1 MKEIRVEV
9 PQQMPPQR
17 KGLRLK
23 PAGWLAVG
31 VLAFFVLVLLAYA
44 GQQIY
49 WATHGIETLPTM
61 APVPTY
67 TPRPTPVPPTP
78 TPGPTPTPEGW
89 SRGWDPV
96 TKREYLVPPPEVEQK
111 VREAFNAV
119 LAAAVVEDQSDDA
132 LRKYDLEEV
141 HRRLAQ
147 YATSEIA
154 DWYDSAPFVE
164 IRPLAPEGPVQC
176 SDYDTCTVTRAALEF
191 RGYAIYDQKN
201 CPEGYG
207 YTAPCVVRTTGTG
220 LRVFS
225 DAPYGRAFIAVV
237 ERQEEKWIVVN
248 WRVESLPQPPSSP

>member
-1 MKEIRVEV
+1 MKDIRVEV

-49 WATHGIETLPTM
+49 WATHGIETLPTLP
-61 APVPTY
+61 PVPTY
-67 TPRPTPVPPTP
+67 TPAPTPVPPTP

-96 TKREYLVPPPEVEQK
+96 TKREYLVPPPEVGRE

-119 LAAAVVEDQSDDA
+119 LAAVVVEDQSDEA
-132 LRKYDLEEV
+132 LRRYDLEEV

-147 YATSEIA
+147 YVLPEIA
-154 DWYDSAPFVE
+154 DWYDSVPFVE

-176 SDYDTCTVTRAALEF
+176 SNYDTCTVTRAALEF

-201 CPEGYG
+201 CPEGY
-207 YTAPCVVRTTGTG
+207 TAPCVVRTTETKF
-220 LRVFS
+220 RVFS
-225 DAPYGRAFIAVV
+225 DAPYGRAFLAVV
-237 ERQEEKWIVVN
+237 ENREGKWVVVN

>member
-1 MKEIRVEV
+1 MKDIRVEV

-31 VLAFFVLVLLAYA
+31 VLGFLVVVLLGYAY
-44 GQQIY
+44 QQIY

-67 TPRPTPVPPTP
+67 TPAPTPVPPTP

-119 LAAAVVEDQSDDA
+119 LAAVVVEDQSDEA
-132 LRKYDLEEV
+132 LRRYDLEKSTV
-141 HRRLAQ
+141 AWRNTSCRRLPTGMTLSLRGNPA
-147 YATSEIA
+147 SG
-154 DWYDSAPFVE
+154 SG
-164 IRPLAPEGPVQC
+164 GP
-176 SDYDTCTVTRAALEF
+176 RAMF
-191 RGYAIYDQKN
+191 
-201 CPEGYG
+201 
-207 YTAPCVVRTTGTG
+207 
-220 LRVFS
+220 
-225 DAPYGRAFIAVV
+225 
-237 ERQEEKWIVVN
+237 
-248 WRVESLPQPPSSP
+248 